1 MIRVVLDT
9 NIIISSVF
17 WKGNPHEVVR
27 RGILRVYQSV
37 TSAEILDEAVNKLR
51 TKFKFPEESIQEL
64 VAILLAHSHVV
75 EPTSKFD
82 VVRDK
87 SDNKVIECAFDGKAD
102 YIVTGDPDLLDL
114 KEFKSTRI
122 ITAKEFL
129 EKVRYSS
136 IP

>member
-27 RGILRVYQSV
+27 RGILREYQLV
-37 TSAEILDEAVNKLR
+37 TSAEILGEVANKLR

-64 VAILLAHSHVV
+64 VDILLTHSHIV
-75 EPTSKFD
+75 EPTAKFD

-114 KEFKSTRI
+114 KGFKGTRI

-129 EKVRYSS
+129 EKVG
-136 IP
+136 

>member
-1 MIRVVLDT
+1 MVA
-9 NIIISSVF
+9 
-17 WKGNPHEVVR
+17 
-27 RGILRVYQSV
+27 
-37 TSAEILDEAVNKLR
+37 SAEILDEVANKLR

-64 VAILLAHSHVV
+64 VDIILTHSLIV
-75 EPTSKFD
+75 EPTSKFV

-129 EKVRYSS
+129 ERVR
-136 IP
+136 

>member
-1 MIRVVLDT
+1 MIRAVLDT

-27 RGILRVYQSV
+27 RGILGEYQLV
-37 TSAEILDEAVNKLR
+37 ASAELLDEVADKLR
-51 TKFKFPEESIQEL
+51 VKFKFPEESIQEL
-64 VAILLAHSHVV
+64 VDILLTHCQIV

-87 SDNKVIECAFDGKAD
+87 SDNKVIECAFDGKAN
-102 YIVTGDPDLLDL
+102 YVVTGDPDLLDL
-114 KEFKSTRI
+114 KEFKSTKI

-129 EKVRYSS
+129 EKIKQRQ
-136 IP
+136 